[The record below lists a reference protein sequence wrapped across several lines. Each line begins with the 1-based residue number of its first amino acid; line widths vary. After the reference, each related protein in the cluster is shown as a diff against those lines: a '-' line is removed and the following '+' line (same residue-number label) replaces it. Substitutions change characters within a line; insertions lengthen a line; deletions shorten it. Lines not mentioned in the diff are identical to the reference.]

1 MGPGIRVD
9 ASRTRE
15 GEILA
20 GAGLID
26 EADVTESGAVA
37 EGAEV
42 GEPATA

>member
-9 ASRTRE
+9 SRTRE

-20 GAGLID
+20 SAGLID

-37 EGAEV
+37 E
-42 GEPATA
+42 PATA